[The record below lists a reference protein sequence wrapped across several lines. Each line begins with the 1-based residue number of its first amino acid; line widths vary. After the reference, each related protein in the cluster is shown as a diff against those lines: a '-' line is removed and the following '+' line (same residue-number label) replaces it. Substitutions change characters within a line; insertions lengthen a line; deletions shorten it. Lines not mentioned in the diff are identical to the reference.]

1 MRFQIDVITAL
12 IVQILV
18 CCSKKDNDKKEK
30 KLEETVKNSAKEF
43 QAVKMKANMVT
54 GLVNLLVLNR
64 LLAAFEGQP
73 GRQPLLLLRHC
84 HCGHRRGTSY
94 PHWP

>member
-1 MRFQIDVITAL
+1 
-12 IVQILV
+12 V

-64 LLAAFEGQP
+64 LLAAFEGQS
-73 GRQPLLLLRHC
+73 GGQLLLLWH
-84 HCGHRRGTSY
+84 HLLLVSAGTSDAQ
-94 PHWP
+94 WA